1 MIAKTKLVLY
11 SNTLKSVIELILRS
25 WFVNSRLG
33 FWVIILKN
41 GYMVHLSVFGQPWL
55 APQQQ
60 LEKKWSGARANGGL
74 KREKANRPITTNCR
88 WKKEESVLYHKH
100 ATEGGCFFLKRTRV
114 IPFSRDL
121 LHFVRLRSQPYTSSV
136 TISGRTPHPRSHGP
150 SSPFHVPERVGRV
163 EILTLG
169 TNCSYSKGKVALSSF

>member
-1 MIAKTKLVLY
+1 MQLKKTKLVLY

-74 KREKANRPITTNCR
+74 KREKANRPITTNCEKNR
-88 WKKEESVLYHKH
+88 SLRCSTRMWLKGVVFL
-100 ATEGGCFFLKRTRV
+100 LKRKRA
-114 IPFSRDL
+114 IPFPRDF
-121 LHFVRLRSQPYTSSV
+121 LHFVRLRSQLYTSPV
-136 TISGRTPHPRSHGP
+136 TISGRTPQPRSHGP
-150 SSPFHVPERVGRV
+150 HQFFQSQFVHQK
-163 EILTLG
+163 
-169 TNCSYSKGKVALSSF
+169 NKGLCTVSELST

>member
-1 MIAKTKLVLY
+1 MQLKKTKLVLY

-60 LEKKWSGARANGGL
+60 LEKKWSGARASGGL
-74 KREKANRPITTNCR
+74 KREKANRPITTNCT
-88 WKKEESVLYHKH
+88 WKKEESVLSHKH
-100 ATEGGCFFLKRTRV
+100 ATEGGCFSFEKNAGNSFLVGFTSFCSLAEPTV
-114 IPFSRDL
+114 YIISDHQWPDSTASFTWSEWSFSCPGASRES
-121 LHFVRLRSQPYTSSV
+121 RRSWSWEPTVCIQ
-136 TISGRTPHPRSHGP
+136 R
-150 SSPFHVPERVGRV
+150 EM
-163 EILTLG
+163 
-169 TNCSYSKGKVALSSF
+169 SY

>member
-1 MIAKTKLVLY
+1 MRLKKTKLVLY
-11 SNTLKSVIELILRS
+11 SNTLKSVIEIILRS
-25 WFVNSRLG
+25 WFVNSLLG

-41 GYMVHLSVFGQPWL
+41 GYMVHLSVFGQPCL

-74 KREKANRPITTNCR
+74 SGKRLIGPSPLTVGEKNRSLCCSTRMPL
-88 WKKEESVLYHKH
+88 KEVVFL
-100 ATEGGCFFLKRTRV
+100 LKRTRV

-136 TISGRTPHPRSHGP
+136 TISAELHSLVHMVRVSFSCPGASRESRRSWP
-150 SSPFHVPERVGRV
+150 WEPAVRIQRAK
-163 EILTLG
+163 
-169 TNCSYSKGKVALSSF
+169 SY